1 MVNFK
6 IASYVVKVH
15 SVVEEI
21 IRASRRSEKEMNVK
35 IGDELMQMTRAV
47 VKKHTFQPKNAYKYH
62 LAQPSRMLS
71 RSVVHWNKAILRRRP
86 NGSSPWTVKFQRH
99 VPLEVFACFKAASL
113 REEGG
118 GLLVKNS
125 KHVEKIQFHVGAALR
140 VFLLEFANKYKK
152 RLSLTE
158 IMCKIE
164 KDDSYSMVITNQG
177 HPAVWHYSKNLE
189 IMRFTARY
197 GHYNRLGVPQFT
209 L

>member
-1 MVNFK
+1 MP
-6 IASYVVKVH
+6 SYVVKVH

-21 IRASRRSEKEMNVK
+21 IRTSRPFEKEMNVK
-35 IGDELMQMTRAV
+35 IGDELMQLTRAI
-47 VKKHTFQPKNAYKYH
+47 VKKHTFQPENACKYH

-71 RSVVHWNKAILRRRP
+71 RSVVHWNKAILRRLRPRP

-99 VPLEVFACFKAASL
+99 VPLEVFACFKAAAL
-113 REEGG
+113 RKEGG

-125 KHVEKIQFHVGAALR
+125 KDVEEIQFHVGASLR
-140 VFLLEFANKYKK
+140 DFLLEFANKYKK
-152 RLSLTE
+152 CLLVTE

-164 KDDSYSMVITNQG
+164 KDDSYSMVIINQG
-177 HPAVWHYSKNLE
+177 HPAIWHYSKNLE